1 MTSRTLKLI
10 EGSSL
15 GLYKLLPSLPGLPS
29 GSSLCSLDLPLSR
42 DVFSKTK
49 NQGYVCMNCQG
60 GREGVGGRMGR
71 ATLGFD
77 FKRLPQPSCRA
88 LWTWRTPSRHR
99 NVECFKWHFRILI
112 RA

>member
-1 MTSRTLKLI
+1 MPPKTKASFYPHPLEYVPSKKEAQVAQRGDCRKARMTSRTLKLI

-49 NQGYVCMNCQG
+49 KQGYVCMNCQG
-60 GREGVGGRMGR
+60 GREGVGGEDG
-71 ATLGFD
+71 
-77 FKRLPQPSCRA
+77 
-88 LWTWRTPSRHR
+88 
-99 NVECFKWHFRILI
+99 
-112 RA
+112 